1 MAEESRS
8 KEDRVILREKIAGSR
23 QLVARDLS
31 GLRYE
36 LDFPLKFRKAFQR
49 HTVLW
54 VGGALALGLLVSLL
68 RARTKKIYLTPAG
81 IKARPSAGSGLLE
94 SGLLLGVLKLGLN
107 LLQPMATNYFK
118 EKYKGTGNR
127 TRPPR

>member
-8 KEDRVILREKIAGSR
+8 KEDRVIIREKIAGSR

-68 RARTKKIYLTPAG
+68 RARTKKIYVTPAG
-81 IKARPSAGSGLLE
+81 KKARSSAGSGLLE

-107 LLQPMATNYFK
+107 LLQPMAANYFK